1 MTDEFMRE
9 AAIRK
14 ARALRFKR
22 PLAEELNLSEM
33 QYKLGEML
41 EACGNVRWYCGAEAD
56 ELADLLGE
64 DDAQEFEMSF
74 AELGNDI
81 ERLQEDLEGYGFPE
95 EDDVNDYLAPIV
107 PASVKMYGYDAVE
120 GDYVPLDSY
129 EREAACRAASE
140 RLIRKTK
147 KELIALG
154 HDVLGAIVSYM
165 AIKYRFDSLSAAA
178 DVLMERSEKELRAVK
193 TIDELYER
201 AEAEHFREYAESTV
215 ALDRALRE
223 LPDKIWLE

>member
-1 MTDEFMRE
+1 MTNEFMRE

-14 ARALRFKR
+14 ARALRYKK
-22 PLAEELNLSEM
+22 PLAGELNLEEM
-33 QYKLGEML
+33 RYNLGEML

-74 AELGNDI
+74 AELANDV

-95 EDDVNDYLAPIV
+95 EDDVNDYLAPVV
-107 PASVKMYGYDAVE
+107 PDSVKMYGFDTVE
-120 GDYVPLDSY
+120 SDYMPLDSY
-129 EREAACRAASE
+129 EREAACRAATE
-140 RLIRKTK
+140 RLMRKTK
-147 KELIALG
+147 KELIELG
-154 HDVLGAIVSYM
+154 HDVLSAIVSYM

-201 AEAEHFREYAESTV
+201 AAEDDFQQWCESTR
-215 ALDRALRE
+215 ALDRALKE
-223 LPDKIWLE
+223 LPDKIWLD